1 MQYSFTL
8 LALVAATTVIAAP
21 LNINMGA
28 YSPALV
34 VGDGAIGFKGTESV
48 TNLMNTLQGAAASSA
63 AVSLP
68 VLSHRTILT
77 FQKANGA
84 AVPAAAAPAAA
95 SAVPITQAEPQ
106 GMGKN
111 INSLPVVT
119 RADQE
124 GATLTPEEIEIL
136 EDAADEAAVAKRTQI
151 PNGAVLTDEEI
162 ELLEDETDAV
172 SIARRALDDGAVLT
186 AEEIEILE
194 DAEEEGTMKTKRQSA
209 GFSAALAYASA

>member
-63 AVSLP
+63 A
-68 VLSHRTILT
+68 
-77 FQKANGA
+77 ANGA

-194 DAEEEGTMKTKRQSA
+194 DAEEEAR
-209 GFSAALAYASA
+209 